1 MRSQFG
7 DIVLYAE
14 RVATICPNSNGE
26 SGRRACRRS
35 DRGGGVL
42 ISSPGCLPAVAGNDR
57 TPKAPIVFL
66 HHGFRSVAECRP
78 FSRRGRRDVTERQAL
93 GLFPPRVMGVLSPA
107 AISQRNVTAD
117 EARRRFLADA
127 ARCAWRDAMPPL
139 WPQQPGDDRAAVR
152 GGFSGWRAFA
162 GRRSASCL

>member
-1 MRSQFG
+1 MLKG
-7 DIVLYAE
+7 L
-14 RVATICPNSNGE
+14 
-26 SGRRACRRS
+26 RRS
-35 DRGGGVL
+35 ARIQTARADAGHAGDRGGGVL
-42 ISSPGCLPAVAGNDR
+42 ISSPGCLPAVEGNDR

-127 ARCAWRDAMPPL
+127 ARCARRDAMPPL